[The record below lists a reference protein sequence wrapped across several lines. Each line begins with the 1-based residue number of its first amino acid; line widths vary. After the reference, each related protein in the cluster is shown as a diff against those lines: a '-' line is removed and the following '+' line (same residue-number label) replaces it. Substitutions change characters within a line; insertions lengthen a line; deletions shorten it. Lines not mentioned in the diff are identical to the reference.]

1 MQVYVTMYL
10 NDVQRSF
17 FYESLGLN
25 TKQFDMHV
33 IIEVNGHAKADLFL
47 SRLVDTASC
56 QSNGNLM
63 CDLVPPGPTDLTE
76 AFPKERI
83 PSKTDL

>member
-1 MQVYVTMYL
+1 MQVYVTMSL

-33 IIEVNGHAKADLFL
+33 IIEVNGHAKADLFFSSIRPAANATATL
-47 SRLVDTASC
+47 SIV
-56 QSNGNLM
+56 
-63 CDLVPPGPTDLTE
+63 
-76 AFPKERI
+76 
-83 PSKTDL
+83 